1 MGMLPQKLV
10 IEYKKGIKKPGRG
23 LDWPRPGHMILWI
36 WQFCRHRIGIVT
48 ATPLL
53 TG

>member
-1 MGMLPQKLV
+1 
-10 IEYKKGIKKPGRG
+10 
-23 LDWPRPGHMILWI
+23 MILWI
-36 WQFCRHRIGIVT
+36 WQFCRHRVGIVT